1 MLKSLLNK
9 WDNLVI
15 SMSTSRQDLIETYH
29 NIYGRNPGNKSFEY
43 HICKIMLYGHKDH
56 GLYDSH
62 WSEEIFDFLDNIK
75 DLKLKSSNKY
85 PEKRFIQDNFFY
97 YIIDSPEILE
107 SRCKIIERFCM
118 KKLTPP
124 YPKGKNI
131 DYNKAWK
138 LYQDFASHCSLE
150 LSQGKISLITIE
162 KYLKPLYDVEK

>member
-9 WDNLVI
+9 WDSLVI

-97 YIIDSPEILE
+97 YIMCASR
-107 SRCKIIERFCM
+107 RCK
-118 KKLTPP
+118 
-124 YPKGKNI
+124 
-131 DYNKAWK
+131 
-138 LYQDFASHCSLE
+138 
-150 LSQGKISLITIE
+150 
-162 KYLKPLYDVEK
+162 